1 MANHN
6 DSTTNKCPHCGVSF
20 NNDAPS
26 TTGLS
31 TDKEWQWTAKHT
43 VCPTCHQ
50 AIIWLHNVK
59 VLNNT
64 VIERER
70 LVYPISPTRMPYS
83 SDIGHDFYDDYAEST
98 AVMNISAKA
107 SAALSRRLLQH
118 ILREKAGIKH
128 QDLSKEIDEFLSQP
142 SVPDHI
148 KQSLD
153 AVRQVGNFAAHPI
166 KSTSSGEVVAVEP
179 DEAEWNLETIEELF
193 EYFFLAPARVSRRRS
208 QLNGKLSDA
217 GKPQL
222 K

>member
-1 MANHN
+1 
-6 DSTTNKCPHCGVSF
+6 
-20 NNDAPS
+20 
-26 TTGLS
+26 
-31 TDKEWQWTAKHT
+31 
-43 VCPTCHQ
+43 
-50 AIIWLHNVK
+50 
-59 VLNNT
+59 
-64 VIERER
+64 
-70 LVYPISPTRMPYS
+70 MPYS
-83 SDIGHDFYDDYAEST
+83 DDIGHDFYDDYAEST
-98 AVMNISAKA
+98 AVLNISAKA

-118 ILREKAGIKH
+118 ILREKASVKH
-128 QDLSKEIDEFLSQP
+128 QDLSKEINEFLSRP

-193 EYFFLAPARVSRRRS
+193 EYFFLAPARVAQRRS